1 MKVKK
6 CPYCGKRISY
16 FTIFNEK
23 KQSEHICRRCGKES
37 KIIVNKKIY
46 LYFLIA
52 IAVSAVIVTVW
63 IGLGFIN
70 NPIGIILV
78 AVPLLIFYFCTPK
91 FEKVYPLKKYK
102 KSMEAAKAAR
112 EYGGEMKF
120 KQNFGNNKKE
130 EVNISTPVLET
141 EDDFSINEN
150 IFTSIKT
157 NRKKPVLSG
166 TKPVS
171 LSEPEVKKESKT
183 VVINEESDYIPIIE
197 NSRVSHI
204 SSSENV
210 PLQKIHKEK
219 PVYSDITSDESSNIN
234 NMENKKAEHIEK
246 RKKYEGSKYSANR
259 RF

>member
-6 CPYCGKRISY
+6 CPYCGRRISY
-16 FTIFNEK
+16 LTIFNEK
-23 KQSEHICRRCGKES
+23 KKGKHICRRCGKES
-37 KIIVNKKIY
+37 KLIVSKTIY

-52 IAVSAVIVTVW
+52 IALSAVIVTCW
-63 IGLGFIN
+63 IGLGYVN

-78 AVPLLIFYFCTPK
+78 AIPLVIFYFCTPR

-120 KQNFGNNKKE
+120 KENLGNNIRRE
-130 EVNISTPVLET
+130 EPNISTPVLET
-141 EDDFSINEN
+141 QNDFSINADV
-150 IFTSIKT
+150 FSSIKT
-157 NRKKPVLSG
+157 NRKKPVVSG

-171 LSEPEVKKESKT
+171 VSQDSIKVFEKEEKNNY
-183 VVINEESDYIPIIE
+183 VPIIE
-197 NSRVSHI
+197 NNRVSHV

-210 PLQKIHKEK
+210 PLQRIHKER
-219 PVYSDITSDESSNIN
+219 PVYQENTYDEFEDIRIN
-234 NMENKKAEHIEK
+234 RERRADNIEK
-246 RKKYEGSKYSANR
+246 RKVSDGSKYSANR

>member
-23 KQSEHICRRCGKES
+23 KQGEHICRRCGKES
-37 KIIVNKKIY
+37 KIIISRKIFI
-46 LYFLIA
+46 YFLIA
-52 IAVSAVIVTVW
+52 VVISAVIITVW

-78 AVPLLIFYFCTPK
+78 AIPLLIFYFIAPK

-120 KQNFGNNKKE
+120 KQNLGNNIKRE
-130 EVNISTPVLET
+130 ESNISTPVLET
-141 EDDFSINEN
+141 QDDFSINEN
-150 IFTSIKT
+150 VFSSIKS

-166 TKPVS
+166 SKPDTDSQVTVF
-171 LSEPEVKKESKT
+171 SEET
-183 VVINEESDYIPIIE
+183 EEKYVPIIE
-197 NSRVSHI
+197 KNKVSHI

-219 PVYSDITSDESSNIN
+219 PVYTEIKEEN
-234 NMENKKAEHIEK
+234 NSIKYKDKENKKEKSTEK

-259 RF
+259 KF